1 MAYGAF
7 ALFFNVDKIMT
18 LILSYNEPTE
28 SEQASLGKYCSK
40 TTQGDKTF
48 SAGKENPAYKTTETD
63 FTDDIKEEKKQQL
76 DVKVRSRASTTASQ
90 VKEFLLL

>member
-28 SEQASLGKYCSK
+28 SEQASLGKIGLS
-40 TTQGDKTF
+40 
-48 SAGKENPAYKTTETD
+48 
-63 FTDDIKEEKKQQL
+63 L
-76 DVKVRSRASTTASQ
+76 
-90 VKEFLLL
+90 